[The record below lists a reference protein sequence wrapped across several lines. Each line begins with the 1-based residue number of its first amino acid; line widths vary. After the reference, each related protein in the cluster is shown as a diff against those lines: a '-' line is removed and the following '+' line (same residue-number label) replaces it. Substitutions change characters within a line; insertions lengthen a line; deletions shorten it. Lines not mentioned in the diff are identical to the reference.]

1 MPWTFYDSNG
11 NALRLTGNHAL
22 SSHTGA
28 TVDSAEIAAGAID
41 LAHMSV
47 NSINSDQYVD
57 GSIDNAHIA
66 DDAINS
72 EHYAAGSI
80 DTAHIAND
88 QITLAKM
95 AGGTD
100 GNIISYD
107 ASGDPVAI
115 ATGSDGQ
122 VLTSTG
128 AGSPPAF
135 EDAGGGGGG
144 GITEADQW
152 RLTSQF
158 TDDVAP
164 IASNLERNDSNG
176 FGLLSTETGTSTG
189 MAESSGIF
197 SFPDTGY
204 WLVTFNSQFYGYAV
218 GVTGAIFV
226 TINADAGSP
235 TWTKVAHSA
244 TGGNPLYIS
253 YNAGSCSHI
262 IDVTAIADVKVRF
275 HIEESDTNTNTRAS
289 TTQNRTF
296 MTFIRLG
303 AT

>member
-1 MPWTFYDSNG
+1 MAWKFYDGNG
-11 NALRLTGNHAL
+11 NALQLISSPNHAL
-22 SSHTGA
+22 SSHTDIM
-28 TVDSAEIAAGAID
+28 DSAEIAAGAID
-41 LAHMSV
+41 LDHMSV

-57 GSIDNAHIA
+57 L
-66 DDAINS
+66 
-72 EHYAAGSI
+72 SI
-80 DTAHIAND
+80 DTAHLAADAITGAKIPDDAIETDHIAND
-88 QITLAKM
+88 QITLAKL

-135 EDAGGGGGG
+135 EDAGGGGG

-204 WLVTFNSQFYGYAV
+204 WLVTFNSQFYGYAG